1 MKAATGLEPGTSG
14 SGFQCSTTELYNF
27 WYRTY
32 NQLALLFDRYIKL
45 NRYYNLKKK
54 IKKKLKAATGLEP
67 GTFGSG
73 FQCSTTELYNFW
85 YRTYNQLALL
95 FDRYIKLNRY
105 YNKKKNKKKIESS
118 NWTWTRH
125 LWVGVPMLYHWAI

>member
-1 MKAATGLEPGTSG
+1 MRAAFGLEPGTFE

-32 NQLALLFDRYIKL
+32 NQLALLFDRYIKW
-45 NRYYNLKKK
+45 NRYYNFFFFKL
-54 IKKKLKAATGLEP
+54 KKLKAATGLEP

-105 YNKKKNKKKIESS
+105 YNLKKKKIESS
-118 NWTWTRH
+118 NWNWTRH
-125 LWVGVPMLYHWAI
+125 LWVGVPTLYHWAI

>member
-1 MKAATGLEPGTSG
+1 MKAAIGLQPGTFG
-14 SGFQCSTTELYNF
+14 LGFQCSTTELYNS
-27 WYRTY
+27 WHRTY

-45 NRYYNLKKK
+45 NRYYNFKNIDKKK
-54 IKKKLKAATGLEP
+54 NWKQQVGLEP

-105 YNKKKNKKKIESS
+105 YNNKK
-118 NWTWTRH
+118 
-125 LWVGVPMLYHWAI
+125 

>member
-1 MKAATGLEPGTSG
+1 MKAATGLEPGTVG

-45 NRYYNLKKK
+45 NRYNKKNKK
-54 IKKKLKAATGLEP
+54 IKKLKAATRLEP

-73 FQCSTTELYNFW
+73 FQCSTSELYNFW
-85 YRTYNQLALL
+85 YRIYNQLALL
-95 FDRYIKLNRY
+95 FDIYIKLNRY
-105 YNKKKNKKKIESS
+105 YNNKKIKKTESS
-118 NWTWTRH
+118 NWSWTRH